1 MLHKLRKALCFSVNI
16 HGCEE
21 IKLEG
26 KTAENIIFLSY
37 RPVWFRFIIVC
48 NICNLKEDKVKALTG
63 AIICISSYLARFSL
77 STHTH
82 HCHFFA
88 TWHYQMCL
96 RMKAFKCTS
105 VLKEKAFPHLE
116 KSTLPWD
123 WCGKS
128 RSVFWRSDLTNHV
141 KLPSLFASHIV
152 LAFIMPG
159 EKPLNVILSNPM
171 CLHMPIYLNEA
182 FVLLFFFFY
191 RSRVLSFYKYEF
203 YI

>member
-1 MLHKLRKALCFSVNI
+1 MLHKLRKALCFSVNS

-105 VLKEKAFPHLE
+105 VLKEKAFSPSWKKHLALRLMWK
-116 KSTLPWD
+116 KSI
-123 WCGKS
+123 C
-128 RSVFWRSDLTNHV
+128 
-141 KLPSLFASHIV
+141 V
-152 LAFIMPG
+152 L
-159 EKPLNVILSNPM
+159 KVW
-171 CLHMPIYLNEA
+171 LNESCEITVPICQSYRFSFHHARWKA
-182 FVLLFFFFY
+182 FECDSVQSNVFTHAN
-191 RSRVLSFYKYEF
+191 LS
-203 YI
+203 